1 MEKLAFTLI
10 IATRKLKLYFQ
21 AHTIVVL
28 TDKPLR
34 KDMSSPEVAGRIAL
48 WAIELNKFVI
58 WYPS

>member
-10 IATRKLKLYFQ
+10 IVARKLKLYFQ

-48 WAIELNKFVI
+48 WAIELNEFDI
-58 WYPS
+58 WYRS

>member
-10 IATRKLKLYFQ
+10 IVALKLKLYFQ

-48 WAIELNKFVI
+48 WAIELNEFDI
-58 WYPS
+58 WYRS